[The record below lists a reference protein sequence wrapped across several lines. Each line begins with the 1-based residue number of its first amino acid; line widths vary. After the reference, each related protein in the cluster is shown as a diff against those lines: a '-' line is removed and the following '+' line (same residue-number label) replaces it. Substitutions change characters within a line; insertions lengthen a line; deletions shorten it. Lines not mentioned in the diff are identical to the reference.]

1 MTASSGVVLL
11 GRRVSDY
18 VELAKPRVVLMVLL
32 TTVVGFYIG
41 AVGVVDLR
49 LLGRTLLGTAAAAA
63 GALALN
69 QYLERDLDARM
80 QRTRRRPLPDGRLAP
95 TEALAF
101 GTVVA
106 ALGLFY
112 LTLAVNPLAALIT
125 AVVLVSY
132 LFVYTPLKRRTSLCS
147 VAGAV
152 PGALPPVI
160 GVAAATGH
168 LGIEAGVLFAI
179 LFLWQIPHSLAI
191 ARLYRDD
198 YARAGMQ
205 LLPVIE
211 PDGISTGHQVVINC
225 LALLAVALIPTL
237 IGVSGRIYFMAALTL
252 GLVFLG
258 CAVALAV
265 RQEARDAR
273 RLLFA
278 SLLYLPTLMIVMAV
292 DRLAA

>member
-1 MTASSGVVLL
+1 MA
-11 GRRVSDY
+11 DY
-18 VELAKPRVVLMVLL
+18 LELAKPRVVLMVLL
-32 TTVVGFYIG
+32 TTAVGFYIG
-41 AVGVVDLR
+41 AAAVVDVA
-49 LLGRTLLGTAAAAA
+49 LLARTLLGTAAAAA
-63 GALALN
+63 GVLALN

-80 QRTRRRPLPDGRLAP
+80 QRTRRRPLPEGRLAP

-101 GTVVA
+101 GTIMTA
-106 ALGLFY
+106 IGLLY
-112 LTLAVNPLAALIT
+112 LALAVDPLAALVT
-125 AVVLVSY
+125 AVVVVTY
-132 LFVYTPLKRRTSLCS
+132 LFVYTPLKQRTSLCS
-147 VAGAV
+147 VAGAL

-168 LGIEAGVLFAI
+168 LGVEACVLFAI

-205 LLPVIE
+205 LLPVVE
-211 PDGISTGHQVVINC
+211 PDGISTGHQVVVNC
-225 LALLAVALIPTL
+225 LALLAVALVPTL
-237 IGVSGRIYFMAALTL
+237 VGVSGRVYFMTALVL
-252 GLVFLG
+252 GIVFLG

-265 RQEARDAR
+265 RQETRDAR

-278 SLLYLPTLMIVMAV
+278 SLLYLPTLMVIMAV